1 MSGIFISY
9 RREDTAYIA
18 GRLHDRLA
26 AEFGPDRI
34 FRDVDTMRPGADFVQ
49 KIDDAVSSCD
59 ALVAIIGDQ
68 WLNTVD
74 KNGKRRLSNPKDW
87 VRLEI
92 AAALKRNILVVP
104 VLVENA
110 RMPSEADLPAPL
122 RRLARHHAMDLS
134 DQRWDYE
141 VGQLTAV
148 LKEVVEAE
156 PPAPPPRPAP
166 PPPAP
171 PSPPPREPYGWGSP
185 SRAPGPSGPPASST
199 PPPWRPAP
207 ATPSPYAPSPGD
219 GPGTPTWLKVGV
231 PVALALVVIGVL
243 IVALLPKS
251 DDNSTPP
258 DTTRTT
264 SHGDTSAPD
273 PGSAAREV
281 AGPFTGSAGRLTLVV
296 EKIEVGSDG
305 MVFHMLV
312 KNGTRDTL
320 TLPASSFSV
329 VDNNGQ
335 TYQANPFSSGWPI
348 DLTPGETRGTVEVG
362 GELRSGATSLKVGWG
377 TVFGTLDSA
386 LRNGIFVPNVKLA

>member
-1 MSGIFISY
+1 MGGIFISY
-9 RREDTAYIA
+9 RRDDTDYIA

-68 WLNTVD
+68 WLSIVD
-74 KNGKRRLSNPKDW
+74 KNGKRRLSNPKEW

-92 AAALKRNILVVP
+92 AGALKRGILIVP

-134 DQRWDYE
+134 DQRWGYE

-148 LKEVVEAE
+148 LKDAVQTK
-156 PPAPPPRPAP
+156 PPPRPSP

-171 PSPPPREPYGWGSP
+171 PSPPNREQYGWGTP
-185 SRAPGPSGPPASST
+185 SQAFEPSGPPPSST

-207 ATPSPYAPSPGD
+207 ATPSLYAPQSPGG
-219 GPGTPTWLKVGV
+219 GPGTPMWLKVGV

-243 IVALLPKS
+243 ILAPRPKS
-251 DDNSTPP
+251 DDDPSGP
-258 DTTRTT
+258 DVPQVTLPFTIP
-264 SHGDTSAPD
+264 GDPSAPD
-273 PGSAAREV
+273 PGLAAREV

-296 EKIEVGSDG
+296 EKIELRSDG
-305 MVFHMLV
+305 LVFHILV
-312 KNGTRDTL
+312 RNGTRDTL
-320 TLPASSFSV
+320 TLPASRFSV
-329 VDNNGQ
+329 IDNNGRN
-335 TYQANPFSSGWPI
+335 YEADPFRRAGPVSSRRGR
-348 DLTPGETRGTVEVG
+348 PGGRSRWAEACRRVRRRSKSD
-362 GELRSGATSLKVGWG
+362 GERCSAPWTLRSRTASSSRT
-377 TVFGTLDSA
+377 
-386 LRNGIFVPNVKLA
+386 